1 MTALSTESTLRT
13 APQHGQVTSKA
24 GADLA
29 ITASYRKLRLMRF
42 YLDGKHFEQV
52 QHLPSQEKDRKSDN
66 DDGKSF
72 TETETGAAGLEAA
85 GNQSE
90 NVKRCEAEHQG
101 PKDGVEVVF
110 LLRILDKHSNGW
122 LQMRA
127 GGAQGTEEGV

>member
-1 MTALSTESTLRT
+1 MGSTLNKYSISHPKR
-13 APQHGQVTSKA
+13 
-24 GADLA
+24 
-29 ITASYRKLRLMRF
+29 
-42 YLDGKHFEQV
+42 V

-90 NVKRCEAEHQG
+90 NVKRREAEHQG

-127 GGAQGTEEGV
+127 GGAQGTEDGVSC